1 MAGSIEKRGENTY
14 RLVVSTGK
22 NLDDLEPEEQ
32 KLSMELVK
40 MLKLHLQSLL
50 QKPIVD

>member
-32 KLSMELVK
+32 KPSMEHEK
-40 MLKLHLQSLL
+40 MLKLHLQNLL
-50 QKPIVD
+50 QKLIVD